1 MELLVRLRAA
11 WTKVSVLVGTVLVR
25 IGGLLLVL
33 ALGFAGHSWE
43 WARHR
48 VRSEAT
54 VVENVAQFAPGGG
67 VVYVPRIRFR
77 AGNGELVQLLSGPAK
92 DDPEFDPGEIV
103 PVLYPAGD
111 EKDAVIATVWRLYF
125 WAILFAIAGTVL
137 FDVGLVIKR
146 L

>member
-1 MELLVRLRAA
+1 MELLVRLRAVWA
-11 WTKVSVLVGTVLVR
+11 KYAVSVGTVLVR
-25 IGGLLLVL
+25 GGGLLLVL
-33 ALGFAGHSWE
+33 AIGFAGHSWG

-67 VVYVPRIRFR
+67 EVYAPRIRFR
-77 AGNGELVQLLSGPAK
+77 DGKGELVQLLSGPAK
-92 DDPEFDPGEIV
+92 SDAEFDPGEIV
-103 PVLYPAGD
+103 PVLYVTGD

-125 WAILFAIAGTVL
+125 WAILFGVLGIVL
-137 FDVGLVIKR
+137 FDVGLVMRR

>member
-1 MELLVRLRAA
+1 MELLVRLRAVWA
-11 WTKVSVLVGTVLVR
+11 KYAVSAGTGLLQV
-25 IGGLLLVL
+25 GGLLLVL
-33 ALGFAGHSWE
+33 AIGFAGHSWV

-67 VVYVPRIRFR
+67 MVYAPRIRFR

-92 DDPEFDPGEIV
+92 GDAEFEAGEIV
-103 PVLYPAGD
+103 PVLYLAGD
-111 EKDAVIATVWRLYF
+111 EKDAAIATVWRLYF
-125 WAILFAIAGTVL
+125 WAILFGILGTVL
-137 FDVGLVIKR
+137 VDVGLVMRR